1 MSENETE
8 EDTATQDVTM
18 IQSEKAATTQ
28 AEATQE
34 DGEVQYVTSTLE
46 PGSYPDITVKAGI
59 PVVWTIEAPA
69 GTVNGCNYKMF
80 LQDFGEEV
88 TLDEG
93 ENVIEFTPTKAGT
106 YSYYCWMGMIQGN
119 ISVEGQ

>member
-1 MSENETE
+1 M
-8 EDTATQDVTM
+8 
-18 IQSEKAATTQ
+18 
-28 AEATQE
+28 
-34 DGEVQYVTSTLE
+34 L
-46 PGSYPDITVKAGI
+46 
-59 PVVWTIEAPA
+59 
-69 GTVNGCNYKMF
+69 